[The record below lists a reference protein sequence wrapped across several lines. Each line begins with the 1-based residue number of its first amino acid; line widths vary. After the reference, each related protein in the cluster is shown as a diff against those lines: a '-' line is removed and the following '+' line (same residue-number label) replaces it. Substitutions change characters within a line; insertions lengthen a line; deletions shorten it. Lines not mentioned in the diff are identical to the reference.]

1 MCATSMNFKHGPVHV
16 FFFFLV
22 EFGED
27 VQCSW
32 CLSIVYYYEIV
43 LENRVADIVMVI
55 LMFVM
60 VVFVMVVFVMVVFVM
75 VVFL

>member
-1 MCATSMNFKHGPVHV
+1 M
-16 FFFFLV
+16 

-43 LENRVADIVMVI
+43 LENGVADIVMVI

-60 VVFVMVVFVMVVFVM
+60 VVFVMVVFVMVMVMFVM